1 MTEWPRRFLKNWNPK
16 RDFAYAMLH
25 AERLTRL
32 LADEAIAELLLR
44 QAKQHPERRDVLERH
59 LERAEPR
66 ARFLLDEI
74 TSSGERLLKKLGRV
88 VDEKPKAT
96 EKSA

>member
-1 MTEWPRRFLKNWNPK
+1 
-16 RDFAYAMLH
+16 
-25 AERLTRL
+25 
-32 LADEAIAELLLR
+32 LA
-44 QAKQHPERRDVLERH
+44 QAKQHPERREILEKH

-88 VDEKPKAT
+88 ADEKPKAT
-96 EKSA
+96 EKIA